1 MTKNTSS
8 YFFYCS
14 VLFWTFSLGWI
25 CLAEKINIHKSL
37 NQFHS
42 KGLDAFF
49 QLITHLGDGW
59 TIVFVSAAL
68 LFVSVRLSLLQII
81 SYASSGI
88 ISIVLKNTLFSECK
102 RPYYYLKTDPT
113 FYTMSDFTYFIE
125 HSFPSGHT
133 TSIFALMTL
142 FALTYNKSK
151 LLLLLLFIFALLVAY
166 SRIYLS
172 QHFLIDVLAGSLIGT
187 GTAYFVFKLLNDKL
201 EKFNSPLVKLKS
213 NHE

>member
-1 MTKNTSS
+1 MIMRTSS

-14 VLFWTFSLGWI
+14 FIFWTLALGWI
-25 CLAEKINIHKSL
+25 CLADKIAIHKTL
-37 NQFHS
+37 NFIHTR
-42 KGLDAFF
+42 GLDVFF

-59 TIVFVSAAL
+59 SILFISVIL
-68 LFVSVRLSLLQII
+68 LFVNLRFSLMQIT

-88 ISIVLKNTLFSECK
+88 ISIVLKNLLFSECK
-102 RPYYYLKTDPT
+102 RPYYYLKSDPT

-151 LLLLLLFIFALLVAY
+151 LLLLVFFIFALLVAY

-172 QHFLIDVLAGSLIGT
+172 QHFLIDVFAGSLIGT
-187 GTAYFVFKLLNDKL
+187 GTAYFVYKKLNHKL
-201 EKFNSPLVKLKS
+201 VKFNSPLIKTKS

>member
-8 YFFYCS
+8 YFLYCS
-14 VLFWTFSLGWI
+14 VLFWTLSLGWI
-25 CLAEKINIHKSL
+25 CLADKITIHKSL
-37 NQFHS
+37 NLFHS

-102 RPYYYLKTDPT
+102 RPYYYLKSDATL
-113 FYTMSDFTYFIE
+113 YKMSDFTYFIE

-151 LLLLLLFIFALLVAY
+151 LLLLLFFIFALLVAY

-187 GTAYFVFKLLNDKL
+187 GTAYIIYKQLNNKLV
-201 EKFNSPLVKLKS
+201 KFNSPLIKSKS

>member
-1 MTKNTSS
+1 MIMRTSS

-14 VLFWTFSLGWI
+14 FIFWTLALGWI
-25 CLAEKINIHKSL
+25 CLADKIAIHKTL
-37 NQFHS
+37 NFIHTR
-42 KGLDAFF
+42 GLDVFF

-59 TIVFVSAAL
+59 SILFISVIL
-68 LFVSVRLSLLQII
+68 LFVNLRFSLMQIT

-88 ISIVLKNTLFSECK
+88 ISIVLKNLLFSECK
-102 RPYYYLKTDPT
+102 RPYYYLKSDPT
-113 FYTMSDFTYFIE
+113 FYTMSNFTYFIE

-151 LLLLLLFIFALLVAY
+151 LLLLVFFIFALLVAY

-172 QHFLIDVLAGSLIGT
+172 QHFLIDVFAGSLIGT
-187 GTAYFVFKLLNDKL
+187 GTAYFVYKKLNHKL
-201 EKFNSPLVKLKS
+201 VKFNSPLIKTKS

>member
-14 VLFWTFSLGWI
+14 VLFWTLALGWI
-25 CLAEKINIHKSL
+25 CFADKITIHKSL
-37 NQFHS
+37 NLFHS

-59 TIVFVSAAL
+59 TIIFVSVAL
-68 LFVSVRLSLLQII
+68 LFVNVRLSLLQII

-102 RPYYYLKTDPT
+102 RPYYYLKSDAT

-142 FALTYNKSK
+142 FALFYNKSK
-151 LLLLLLFIFALLVAY
+151 AIVIVFFLCALLVAY
-166 SRIYLS
+166 SIIYLS
-172 QHFLIDVLAGSLIGT
+172 QHFLLDVLAGSLIGS
-187 GTAYFVFKLLNDKL
+187 GTAYFVFKKLNHKL
-201 EKFNSPLVKLKS
+201 EKFNSPLVKLRS

>member
-1 MTKNTSS
+1 MIMRTSS

-14 VLFWTFSLGWI
+14 FIFWTLALGWI
-25 CLAEKINIHKSL
+25 CLADKIAIHKTL
-37 NQFHS
+37 NFIHTR
-42 KGLDAFF
+42 GLDVFF

-59 TIVFVSAAL
+59 SILFISVIL
-68 LFVSVRLSLLQII
+68 LFVNLRFSLMQIT

-88 ISIVLKNTLFSECK
+88 ISIVLKNFLFSECK
-102 RPYYYLKTDPT
+102 RPYYYLKSDPT
-113 FYTMSDFTYFIE
+113 FYTMSNFTYFIE

-151 LLLLLLFIFALLVAY
+151 LLLLVFFIFALLVAY

-187 GTAYFVFKLLNDKL
+187 GTAYFVYKKLNHKL
-201 EKFNSPLVKLKS
+201 VKFNSPLIKSKS

>member
-14 VLFWTFSLGWI
+14 VLFWTLALGWI
-25 CLAEKINIHKSL
+25 CLADKITIHKSL
-37 NQFHS
+37 NLFHS

-102 RPYYYLKTDPT
+102 RPYYYLKSDAT

-142 FALTYNKSK
+142 FALFYNKSK
-151 LLLLLLFIFALLVAY
+151 AIVIVFFLCALLVAY

-172 QHFLIDVLAGSLIGT
+172 QHFLIDVLAGSLIGS
-187 GTAYFVFKLLNDKL
+187 GTAYFVFKKLNHKL
-201 EKFNSPLVKLKS
+201 EKFNSPLVKLRS

>member
-1 MTKNTSS
+1 MRTSS

-14 VLFWTFSLGWI
+14 FIFWTLALGWI
-25 CLAEKINIHKSL
+25 CLADKIAIHKTL
-37 NQFHS
+37 NFIHTR
-42 KGLDAFF
+42 GLDVFF

-59 TIVFVSAAL
+59 SILFISVIL
-68 LFVSVRLSLLQII
+68 LFVNLRFSLMQIT

-88 ISIVLKNTLFSECK
+88 ISIVLKNFLFSECK
-102 RPYYYLKTDPT
+102 RPYYYLKSDPT
-113 FYTMSDFTYFIE
+113 FYTMSNFTYFIE

-151 LLLLLLFIFALLVAY
+151 LLLLVFFIFALLVAY

-172 QHFLIDVLAGSLIGT
+172 QHFLIDVFAGSLIGT
-187 GTAYFVFKLLNDKL
+187 GTAYFVYKKLNHKL
-201 EKFNSPLVKLKS
+201 VKFNSPLIKTKS

>member
-1 MTKNTSS
+1 MIMRTSS

-14 VLFWTFSLGWI
+14 FIFWTLALGWI
-25 CLAEKINIHKSL
+25 CLADKIAIHKTL
-37 NQFHS
+37 NFIHTR
-42 KGLDAFF
+42 GLDVFF

-59 TIVFVSAAL
+59 SILFISVIL
-68 LFVSVRLSLLQII
+68 LFVNLRFSLMQIT

-88 ISIVLKNTLFSECK
+88 ISIVLKNFLFSECK
-102 RPYYYLKTDPT
+102 RPYYYLKSDPT
-113 FYTMSDFTYFIE
+113 FYTMSNFTYFIE

-151 LLLLLLFIFALLVAY
+151 LLLLVFFIFALLVAY

-187 GTAYFVFKLLNDKL
+187 GTAYFVYKKLNHKL
-201 EKFNSPLVKLKS
+201 VKFNSPLIKTKS

>member
-14 VLFWTFSLGWI
+14 VIFWTFSLGWI
-25 CLAEKINIHKSL
+25 CLSDKIAIHKSL
-37 NQFHS
+37 NLFHS

-59 TIVFVSAAL
+59 TIVFVSVAL
-68 LFVSVRLSLLQII
+68 LFVSVRLSILQII

-88 ISIVLKNTLFSECK
+88 ISIVLKNSLFSDCK
-102 RPYYYLKTDPT
+102 RPYYYLKTDAA
-113 FYTMSDFTYFIE
+113 FYKMSDFTYFIE

-142 FALTYNKSK
+142 FALAYNKSK
-151 LLLLLLFIFALLVAY
+151 GIVIVFFLCALLVAY

-172 QHFLIDVLAGSLIGT
+172 QHFLMDVLAGSLIGT
-187 GTAYFVFKLLNDKL
+187 GTAYFVYKKLNHKL

>member
-1 MTKNTSS
+1 MIMRTSS

-14 VLFWTFSLGWI
+14 FIFWTLALGWI
-25 CLAEKINIHKSL
+25 CLADKIAIHKTL
-37 NQFHS
+37 NFIHTR
-42 KGLDAFF
+42 GLDVFF

-59 TIVFVSAAL
+59 SILFISVIL
-68 LFVSVRLSLLQII
+68 LFVNLRFSLMQIT

-88 ISIVLKNTLFSECK
+88 ISIVLKNLLFSECK
-102 RPYYYLKTDPT
+102 RPYYYLKSDPT
-113 FYTMSDFTYFIE
+113 FYTMSNFTYFIE

-151 LLLLLLFIFALLVAY
+151 LLLLVFFIFALLVAY

-187 GTAYFVFKLLNDKL
+187 GTAYFVYKKLNHKL
-201 EKFNSPLVKLKS
+201 VKFNSPLIKTKS

>member
-14 VLFWTFSLGWI
+14 FIFWTFSLGWI
-25 CLAEKINIHKSL
+25 CLADKIAIHKSL
-37 NQFHS
+37 NLFHS
-42 KGLDAFF
+42 NGLDAFF
-49 QLITHLGDGW
+49 QVITHLGDGW
-59 TIVFVSAAL
+59 TIVFVSVAL
-68 LFVSVRLSLLQII
+68 LFVSVRLSILQII
-81 SYASSGI
+81 SYAGSGI
-88 ISIVLKNTLFSECK
+88 ISIVLKNCLFSDCK
-102 RPYYYLKTDPT
+102 RPYYYLKTDAA
-113 FYTMSDFTYFIE
+113 FYKMSDFTYFIE

-142 FALTYNKSK
+142 FALAYNKSK
-151 LLLLLLFIFALLVAY
+151 VMVIVFFLCALLVAY

-172 QHFLIDVLAGSLIGT
+172 QHFLIDVVAGSLIGT
-187 GTAYFVFKLLNDKL
+187 STSYLVYKLFNYKL

>member
-14 VLFWTFSLGWI
+14 FIFWTLALGWI
-25 CLAEKINIHKSL
+25 CLADKIAIHKTL
-37 NQFHS
+37 NFIHTR
-42 KGLDAFF
+42 GLDVFF

-59 TIVFVSAAL
+59 SILFISVIL
-68 LFVSVRLSLLQII
+68 LFVNLRFSLMQIT

-88 ISIVLKNTLFSECK
+88 ISIILKNLLFSECK
-102 RPYYYLKTDPT
+102 RPYYYLKSDPT
-113 FYTMSDFTYFIE
+113 FYTMSNFTYFIE

-151 LLLLLLFIFALLVAY
+151 LLLLVFFIFALLVAY

-187 GTAYFVFKLLNDKL
+187 GTAYFVYKKLNHKL
-201 EKFNSPLVKLKS
+201 VKFNSPLIKTKS

>member
-1 MTKNTSS
+1 MIMRTSS

-14 VLFWTFSLGWI
+14 FIFWTLALGWI
-25 CLAEKINIHKSL
+25 CLADKIAIHKTL
-37 NQFHS
+37 NFIHTR
-42 KGLDAFF
+42 GLDVFF

-59 TIVFVSAAL
+59 SILFISVIL
-68 LFVSVRLSLLQII
+68 LFVNLRFSLMQIT

-88 ISIVLKNTLFSECK
+88 ISIVLKNFLFSECK
-102 RPYYYLKTDPT
+102 RPYYYLKSDPT
-113 FYTMSDFTYFIE
+113 FYTMSNFTYFIE

-151 LLLLLLFIFALLVAY
+151 LLLLVFFIFALLVAY

-172 QHFLIDVLAGSLIGT
+172 QHFLIDVFAGSLIGT
-187 GTAYFVFKLLNDKL
+187 GTAYFVYKKLNHKL
-201 EKFNSPLVKLKS
+201 VKFNSPLIKTKS

>member
-1 MTKNTSS
+1 MIMRTSS

-14 VLFWTFSLGWI
+14 FIFWTLALGWI
-25 CLAEKINIHKSL
+25 CLADKIAIHKSL
-37 NQFHS
+37 NLFHS
-42 KGLDAFF
+42 KGLDVFF

-59 TIVFVSAAL
+59 SILFISVIL
-68 LFVSVRLSLLQII
+68 LFVNLRFSLMQIT

-88 ISIVLKNTLFSECK
+88 ISIILKNLLFSECK
-102 RPYYYLKTDPT
+102 RPYYYLKSDPT
-113 FYTMSDFTYFIE
+113 FYTMNDFTYFIE

-151 LLLLLLFIFALLVAY
+151 LLLLVFFIFALLVAY

-187 GTAYFVFKLLNDKL
+187 GTAYFVYKKLNHKL
-201 EKFNSPLVKLKS
+201 VKFNSPLIKSKS

>member
-1 MTKNTSS
+1 MIMRTSS

-14 VLFWTFSLGWI
+14 FIFWTLALGWI
-25 CLAEKINIHKSL
+25 CLADKIAIHKTL
-37 NQFHS
+37 NFIHTR
-42 KGLDAFF
+42 GLDVFF

-59 TIVFVSAAL
+59 SILFISVIL
-68 LFVSVRLSLLQII
+68 LFVNLRFSLMQIT

-88 ISIVLKNTLFSECK
+88 ISIVLKNFLFSECK
-102 RPYYYLKTDPT
+102 RPYYYLKSDPT

-151 LLLLLLFIFALLVAY
+151 LLLLVFFIFALLVAY

-187 GTAYFVFKLLNDKL
+187 GTAYFVYKKLNHKL
-201 EKFNSPLVKLKS
+201 VKFNSPLIKTKS

>member
-14 VLFWTFSLGWI
+14 VLFWTLALGWI
-25 CLAEKINIHKSL
+25 CLADKITIHKSL
-37 NQFHS
+37 NLFHS

-59 TIVFVSAAL
+59 TILFISVIL
-68 LFVSVRLSLLQII
+68 LFINLRFSLLQIT

-88 ISIVLKNTLFSECK
+88 ISIVLKHSVFTESK

-142 FALTYNKSK
+142 FALSYNKSK
-151 LLLLLLFIFALLVAY
+151 AIVIVFFLCALLVAY

-172 QHFLIDVLAGSLIGT
+172 QHFLIDILAGSLIGS
-187 GTAYFVFKLLNDKL
+187 GTAYFVFKKLNHKL
-201 EKFNSPLVKLKS
+201 EKFNSPLVKLRS